1 MRIFIT
7 EFKVGEETYDGPPIR
22 AETFEEAETQAQLFD
37 LVVVGGLDAIVVAE
51 RGYEYKKRVLH

>member
-7 EFKVGEETYDGPPIR
+7 EFKVGEETYDGTPIS

-37 LVVVGGLDAIVVAE
+37 LVVVGVLDAIVVAE